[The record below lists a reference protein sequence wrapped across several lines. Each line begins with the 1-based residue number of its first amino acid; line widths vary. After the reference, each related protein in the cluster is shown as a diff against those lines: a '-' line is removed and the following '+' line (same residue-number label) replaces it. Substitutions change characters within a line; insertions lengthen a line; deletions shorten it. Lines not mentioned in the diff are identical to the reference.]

1 MKTFYWSFLLM
12 LLPSMAY
19 TQNTE
24 KENEFTMSMQIRP
37 RAEYRNGA
45 LTPRDE
51 GVAPTSFINNRAR
64 LSMDYK
70 RSDLE
75 LKMSAQHVG
84 VWGQDPQIEK
94 NGRFMLN
101 EAWAKMN
108 FGEGFFAQLGR
119 QSLIY
124 DDERILGG
132 LDWNVAGRYHDAL
145 KLGYANKNNEVHLI
159 LAFNQNN
166 DNRTSGGTYYDS
178 STGQPY
184 KNMQTVWYHYKADN
198 VPFGASLL
206 FMNLGLE
213 TGDKAMDDSHT
224 RYLQTMGTYLTYK
237 NSNWN
242 LDGAFYYQMGKNK
255 AADKVSALMGSIQ
268 AAYAFDQTW
277 GAVASF
283 DYLSGD
289 KGNGGKYKAFDP
301 LYGTHHKFYGAMDY
315 FYASTFANGYAPGLM
330 DVRIGGRFR
339 ASDKVDM
346 ELNYHYFSTAV
357 KVQDLKKY
365 LGSEVDY
372 QINWSIMKDVK
383 LSAGY
388 SFMRGTKTM
397 DAVKTGN
404 HKSWQDWGWVSLNIN
419 PKVFFTKW

>member
-1 MKTFYWSFLLM
+1 MKTLYWSFLLM

-101 EAWAKMN
+101 EAWAKLN

-184 KNMQTVWYHYKADN
+184 KL
-198 VPFGASLL
+198 SLI
-206 FMNLGLE
+206 
-213 TGDKAMDDSHT
+213 H
-224 RYLQTMGTYLTYK
+224 
-237 NSNWN
+237 
-242 LDGAFYYQMGKNK
+242 
-255 AADKVSALMGSIQ
+255 I
-268 AAYAFDQTW
+268 
-277 GAVASF
+277 
-283 DYLSGD
+283 
-289 KGNGGKYKAFDP
+289 
-301 LYGTHHKFYGAMDY
+301 
-315 FYASTFANGYAPGLM
+315 
-330 DVRIGGRFR
+330 
-339 ASDKVDM
+339 
-346 ELNYHYFSTAV
+346 
-357 KVQDLKKY
+357 
-365 LGSEVDY
+365 
-372 QINWSIMKDVK
+372 
-383 LSAGY
+383 
-388 SFMRGTKTM
+388 
-397 DAVKTGN
+397 
-404 HKSWQDWGWVSLNIN
+404 
-419 PKVFFTKW
+419 

>member
-1 MKTFYWSFLLM
+1 MKTPYWSFLLM

-101 EAWAKMN
+101 EAWAKLN

-213 TGDKAMDDSHT
+213 TGDKATDDSHT

-255 AADKVSALMGSIQ
+255 AAEKVSALMGSIQ
-268 AAYAFDQTW
+268 AAYTFNQTW

-330 DVRIGGRFR
+330 DARIGGRFR
-339 ASDKVDM
+339 LSGKVDM
-346 ELNYHYFSTAV
+346 ELNYHYL
-357 KVQDLKKY
+357 VQL
-365 LGSEVDY
+365 
-372 QINWSIMKDVK
+372 
-383 LSAGY
+383 
-388 SFMRGTKTM
+388 
-397 DAVKTGN
+397 
-404 HKSWQDWGWVSLNIN
+404 
-419 PKVFFTKW
+419 

>member
-64 LSMDYK
+64 LSMGYK

-108 FGEGFFAQLGR
+108 FGDGFFAQLGR

-213 TGDKAMDDSHT
+213 TGDKATDDSHT

-237 NSNWN
+237 HSNWN

-255 AADKVSALMGSIQ
+255 AAEKVSALMGSIQ
-268 AAYAFDQTW
+268 AAYTFNQTW

-289 KGNGGKYKAFDP
+289 KGDGDKYKAFDP

-315 FYASTFANGYAPGLM
+315 FYASTFANGYAPGLI
-330 DVRIGGRFR
+330 DARIGGRFR
-339 ASDKVDM
+339 ASSKVDM

-357 KVQDLKKY
+357 KVQDLKKS

-419 PKVFFTKW
+419 PKILFVKW

>member
-166 DNRTSGGTYYDS
+166 DSRTSGGTYYDS

-213 TGDKAMDDSHT
+213 TGDKATDDSHT

-255 AADKVSALMGSIQ
+255 TADKVSALMGSIQ
-268 AAYAFDQTW
+268 AAYTFNQTW
-277 GAVASF
+277 GAVVSF

-289 KGNGGKYKAFDP
+289 KRNGGKYKAFDP

-330 DVRIGGRFR
+330 DARIGGRFR

-404 HKSWQDWGWVSLNIN
+404 HKSWQDWGWLSLNIN
-419 PKVFFTKW
+419 PKILFVKW